1 MRRFCSVFL
10 SQFDARRLRRRQ
22 VAQKHDANL
31 PTSAF
36 SGRTLQGESGR
47 PSEISRST
55 GETNLG
61 ESLRNQRS
69 ALHID
74 DAWRGADVARTT
86 SAADLA
92 GLLLVVADLRT
103 VPLRLTDRLK
113 VADNRKAG
121 DLRSGRVRGRE
132 TSTQH
137 RTTTRQVR
145 GRETSAQRPTYAQ
158 RVNYCCSFVN
168 WRMPDFARSSMA
180 FRAS

>member
-1 MRRFCSVFL
+1 MPGDCEGV
-10 SQFDARRLRRRQ
+10 RRRENTTQ
-22 VAQKHDANL
+22 ISPLLRFPGGLCKANRAGRL
-31 PTSAF
+31 KSPARPARPTLVSRCETR
-36 SGRTLQGESGR
+36 GRHS
-47 PSEISRST
+47 ISMMP
-55 GETNLG
+55 GC
-61 ESLRNQRS
+61 
-69 ALHID
+69 A
-74 DAWRGADVARTT
+74 GADVARTT

-103 VPLRLTDRLK
+103 VPLRWTDRLK
-113 VADNRKAG
+113 VDDNRKAG